1 MPETTAKQAP
11 TPPKAGPAVEEVK
24 NCPAC
29 KKPLKKARRY
39 YRNGAYYCNINCFK
53 KANAAKVGEGSPVL
67 ADKPGKPSS
76 TAEAVPAPSDLPKAG
91 PAPTAALEQPKG

>member
-1 MPETTAKQAP
+1 MPETTAKQTP
-11 TPPKAGPAVEEVK
+11 TPPKAGPASTVPSGPAVEEVK

-53 KANAAKVGEGSPVL
+53 KANEAAKV
-67 ADKPGKPSS
+67 
-76 TAEAVPAPSDLPKAG
+76 EAAP
-91 PAPTAALEQPKG
+91 PTAEQPKG